1 MLGRREPRE
10 HWSESDD
17 FNRVARGLN
26 WTAARWVVFWVLL
39 LAALV
44 GGGFWLKVALAP
56 VKGAAD
62 VHVEVNSAKNR
73 IAGQELSQQ
82 MYNNILK
89 YDRNLD
95 QALRD
100 KTEHPGDDFY
110 ATNYSGVVK
119 ICNDAVADY
128 NAAAAKIRTAP
139 WWSPE
144 LPVEIDNSNPRTDC
158 QPNIAVETPK

>member
-1 MLGRREPRE
+1 MLRGREPRE
-10 HWSESDD
+10 HWSDSGD

-26 WTAARWVVFWVLL
+26 WTAARWVVFWVV
-39 LAALV
+39 LV
-44 GGGFWLKVALAP
+44 AVLTGGAFWLKVALAP

-100 KTEHPGDDFY
+100 KVEHPGDTFY
-110 ATNYSGVVK
+110 ATNYSGMVK
-119 ICNDAVADY
+119 TCIDATADY
-128 NAAAAKIRTAP
+128 NAAAAKIRSAP
-139 WWSPE
+139 WWSAE
-144 LPVEIDNSNPRTDC
+144 LPVSIDGTNPATDC
-158 QPNIAVETPK
+158 QPNITVETPK

>member
-1 MLGRREPRE
+1 MFRRREPRE

-26 WTAARWVVFWVLL
+26 WTAARWVVFWVVLVAV
-39 LAALV
+39 LA
-44 GGGFWLKVALAP
+44 GGGYALKVALAP

-62 VHVEVNSAKNR
+62 VHVEVNSAANR
-73 IAGQELSQQ
+73 IAGQELSQAS
-82 MYNNILK
+82 YNNILG

-100 KTEHPGDDFY
+100 KVEHPGDDYF
-110 ATNYSGVVK
+110 AINYSGAVK
-119 ICNDAVADY
+119 TCQSAVAQY
-128 NAAAAKIRTAP
+128 NADAAKIRTAP

-144 LPVEIDNSNPRTDC
+144 LPYQIDNSNPLTDC
-158 QPNIAVETPK
+158 QPNITMETPK